1 MAIQILSIDEVSKH
15 FGGILAI
22 NYLSFNVNEGDRIG
36 VMGPNGAG
44 KTTLLNVIT
53 GEYKPDSG
61 RIRFMGKDITG
72 YPPHKICRLGLARTY
87 QIPQPWVNLTA
98 LQNVVVAAEYGR
110 GVGMVEAKRLA
121 PQALELTK
129 LMAKK
134 DILAKNLAA
143 ITRKRLELARALAT
157 NPKMLL
163 IDEVAAGLTDEE
175 LPEMLEILQKI
186 HEAGITYILI
196 EHVMRVMVKAVDR
209 IVVVDKGVKIAEG
222 QPNEVMEDRKV
233 VEAYLGVEEA

>member
-233 VEAYLGVEEA
+233 VEAYLGIEEV

>member
-222 QPNEVMEDRKV
+222 QPNEVMDDRKV
-233 VEAYLGVEEA
+233 VEAYLGIEEV